1 MENVVENSKG
11 FIKAQFPEVDI
22 IEESSHI
29 IFEGRFILKAKHD
42 DFEICEAPRLKIVMS
57 KEYPK
62 YLPVCYDVERK
73 VKYDHVFSDSSLCV
87 ATNIDLANGLK
98 ESKSIE
104 DYINKFI
111 VPYFLSYRYWEK
123 TGQDLYGDRSHGV
136 RGIWECVCEYLGTD
150 EIKIEELKYLLCWAS
165 KTKKFRKCIPQEY
178 QKKFLYRY
186 WPYIKKLRKLGVLN
200 LRKEYH
206 SLMDCLD
213 PKGTMPSILYYAKS
227 LT

>member
-62 YLPVCYDVERK
+62 HLPVCYDVERK
-73 VKYDHVFSDSSLCV
+73 VKYDHVFLDSSLCV

-104 DYINKFI
+104 DYINSPNFE
-111 VPYFLSYRYWEK
+111 F
-123 TGQDLYGDRSHGV
+123 
-136 RGIWECVCEYLGTD
+136 
-150 EIKIEELKYLLCWAS
+150 
-165 KTKKFRKCIPQEY
+165 
-178 QKKFLYRY
+178 
-186 WPYIKKLRKLGVLN
+186 
-200 LRKEYH
+200 
-206 SLMDCLD
+206 
-213 PKGTMPSILYYAKS
+213 
-227 LT
+227 